1 MSTTNFTLRRN
12 PSAWLLA
19 VQLLGFL
26 LYPLMETSPSGRAL
40 FGAFGL
46 VVLGAALWV
55 VRRSPWLTWLGLLL
69 ALPVV
74 VLSVIVVVSPGPQLL
89 VWTAALES
97 LFYFYAAGSLI
108 AYMLQDWVATT
119 DELFAAGATFTLL
132 AWAFGYAYVVC
143 EAVFPGSFVAA
154 GSAAAARTWMEL
166 LYLSVAVLSSVG
178 LSDIV
183 PVTPMARA
191 IVMLESVTGVMY
203 IAFVVSSLISM
214 NDRIAT
220 ERVRKNERLDDCLSA
235 APAPTSASAP
245 PAASTRNKDAAPA
258 SRDCGTRSSAARR
271 DEAADMRPE
280 RDAAALRAD
289 RDRPAHELDEEPV
302 AQHEIRRHG
311 ERRRVEPE
319 KHEQVHVHARVHRR
333 HTRPSRRRWRRR
345 RRPSG

>member
-143 EAVFPGSFVAA
+143 EAVLPGSFVAA
-154 GSAAAARTWMEL
+154 GSATAARTWMEL

-203 IAFVVSSLISM
+203 IAFVVSSLISVQYEKTRR
-214 NDRIAT
+214 DRRRSASGNRAVAGCRLDGSNLGLRLQERR
-220 ERVRKNERLDDCLSA
+220 ERVA
-235 APAPTSASAP
+235 AY
-245 PAASTRNKDAAPA
+245 
-258 SRDCGTRSSAARR
+258 
-271 DEAADMRPE
+271 
-280 RDAAALRAD
+280 L
-289 RDRPAHELDEEPV
+289 
-302 AQHEIRRHG
+302 
-311 ERRRVEPE
+311 
-319 KHEQVHVHARVHRR
+319 HAWTPGCHAGG
-333 HTRPSRRRWRRR
+333 
-345 RRPSG
+345 RPSGELMSRQASY